1 MLWYVMLVIKVMEV
15 SMAPKIGGTF
25 LAFSCAFKTA
35 KYSLLA
41 AAEIRLLC
49 TNHHWPSWPYCY
61 DVWLFAV

>member
-49 TNHHWPSWPYCY
+49 TNHHWP
-61 DVWLFAV
+61 